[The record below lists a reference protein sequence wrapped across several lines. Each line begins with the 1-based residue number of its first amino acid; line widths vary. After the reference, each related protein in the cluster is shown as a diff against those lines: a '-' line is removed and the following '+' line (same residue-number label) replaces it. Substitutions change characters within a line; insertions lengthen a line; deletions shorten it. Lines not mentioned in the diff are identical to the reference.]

1 METTNS
7 IKHVID
13 VNNKKHNYKIN
24 IRLNDEC
31 RNGHEDFAITAD
43 FWLPNNTRT
52 DQNLIA
58 GGCCRRMF
66 FESLLKTLCLRNNS
80 FLYLF
85 NFVKKST

>member
-43 FWLPNNTRT
+43 FWLPNNIRM
-52 DQNLIA
+52 DRNLIA
-58 GGCCRRMF
+58 SCSCH
-66 FESLLKTLCLRNNS
+66 EEILKVRLDLKIFAELHLNDFRG
-80 FLYLF
+80 
-85 NFVKKST
+85 